1 MKKNVNGKLVDM
13 TEQEISEIE
22 TRENLPE
29 AQGNVLTE
37 EKMQAK
43 ADLKA
48 SARSKLI
55 AGDPLTEEEAATIVP

>member
-13 TEQEISEIE
+13 TEQEISEIQA
-22 TRENLPE
+22 RENLPE
-29 AQGNVLTE
+29 AQGNILTE
-37 EKMQAK
+37 EKIQAK